1 MKHFRYLVFVM
12 FFFVGCKGLNYLS
25 KDITIKDKERFDYL
39 ISIFPSDSG
48 HICSKKGVTFLLMNH
63 LSDTLNSGITL
74 SENDTIGRYFKDK
87 NNQVFF
93 CIADKYSKL
102 KIENNLLFQFNILTK
117 HMHIER
123 YCNYSP
129 QSSCWNNGYDGF
141 ERIGNLYCYLDC
153 PTPIGQYLMQDIYM
167 FKNIKP
173 QLEQNTIPKSA
184 WFLLMTLDDTTI
196 VFKEKDLQ
204 SEIQVISDT
213 TILMHYNY
221 EFSQLDTELVKK
233 KSLQIEKFDVE
244 FKLKN
249 NTWYTLD
256 SNKFDKIY

>member
-1 MKHFRYLVFVM
+1 M

-63 LSDTLNSGITL
+63 LSDTLNSEITL

-102 KIENNLLFQFNILTK
+102 SIENNLLFQFNILTK

-129 QSSCWNNGYDGF
+129 QPYCWNNGFDGF
-141 ERIGNLYCYLDC
+141 ERKGDLYCYLDC
-153 PTPIGQYLMQDIYM
+153 PTPIGQYYEREIYV
-167 FKNIKP
+167 FKNVKP
-173 QLEQNTIPKSA
+173 QFKLNTILESN
-184 WFLLMTLDDTTI
+184 WFLIPEDTI
-196 VFKEKDLQ
+196 EKGFKEKDLQ
-204 SEIQVISDT
+204 SEIQVINDT
-213 TILMHYNY
+213 TVLMHYKF
-221 EFSQLDTELVKK
+221 EFNQLDTALVKIK
-233 KSLQIEKFDVE
+233 TLHIEQFDIE

-249 NTWYTLD
+249 NSWFTLD
-256 SNKFDKIY
+256 SNKFEKIY